1 MSDEPPGKRAKRAK
15 RQNHAL
21 RESNELFRTMANSAP
36 VMIWMAGPDARST
49 FFNHQWL
56 EFTGRSMEQETGDG
70 WTQGVHP
77 EDQVRYR
84 DAYASAFAAKK
95 KLEVEYRL
103 RRSDGEYRWVFDTG
117 VPMHSPGGV
126 FSGYISSCVDIT
138 DRKQTE
144 ESLRQSE
151 DRYRDLVENSGVL
164 FGTHDLDGTILSA
177 NRATLRLAGCT
188 AEQMIGRKIPDFL
201 APGVRHLFDSYLET
215 VIREGQ
221 ARGLMKVSTPGG
233 KELVLDYA
241 NSLRREHLDRPIV
254 RCIGTDV
261 TERRRGQLAL
271 RESEERFR
279 RLAESMRDIVWIV
292 SADGRNVLF
301 LNSAFQKVTGHT
313 PESLHGRESTVE
325 LIHPEDREQAVAG
338 ITRQVCEGHDVDVE
352 FRIVRPD
359 GSFRWVRT
367 RAFPIRNEHGEV
379 QRLAGVTEDITE
391 RKQFE
396 QAMREKNFELERVIL
411 ARDRFLASMSHE
423 LRTPLNAIIGF
434 TGTLLMKLP
443 GPLTEQQS
451 KQLQTIRSSARHLL
465 SLIND
470 LLDLAKIESGR
481 VALTIEPVVVQ
492 SVGEEVS
499 STLRPL
505 AEKKG
510 LELNLTVPE
519 DQVVVNTDRRAL
531 SQILLNLT
539 SNAIK
544 FTEEGEVRIVLSRD
558 YYDGKSWTQLSVHD
572 TGVGIRPED
581 QPKLFQAFS
590 QVERNVRRSE
600 GTGLGLYLSQK
611 LATLLGGQ
619 INFKSE
625 YGKGTIF
632 TLSLPEN

>member
-1 MSDEPPGKRAKRAK
+1 
-15 RQNHAL
+15 
-21 RESNELFRTMANSAP
+21 
-36 VMIWMAGPDARST
+36 
-49 FFNHQWL
+49 
-56 EFTGRSMEQETGDG
+56 
-70 WTQGVHP
+70 
-77 EDQVRYR
+77 
-84 DAYASAFAAKK
+84 
-95 KLEVEYRL
+95 
-103 RRSDGEYRWVFDTG
+103 
-117 VPMHSPGGV
+117 
-126 FSGYISSCVDIT
+126 
-138 DRKQTE
+138 
-144 ESLRQSE
+144 
-151 DRYRDLVENSGVL
+151 
-164 FGTHDLDGTILSA
+164 
-177 NRATLRLAGCT
+177 
-188 AEQMIGRKIPDFL
+188 MIGRKIPDFL

-338 ITRQVCEGHDVDVE
+338 ITRQVCEGQDVDVE

-359 GSFRWVRT
+359 GSVRWVRT

-396 QAMREKNFELERVIL
+396 QAMREKNFELEGVIL

-443 GPLTEQQS
+443 GPLTDQQS

-481 VALTIEPVVVQ
+481 VTLTIEPVVIQ

-510 LELNLTVPE
+510 LELNLTVPD